1 MCLFFV
7 IYLIQVSNI
16 SIHCSIL
23 ITIREVVC
31 DHHILVQHSTK
42 YDFNKKS
49 LMFNTSYHLP
59 HKISG
64 DYTNPCA
71 RMKNSEEGAEDWNL
85 NKGCTTAAVIGCQ
98 L

>member
-1 MCLFFV
+1 
-7 IYLIQVSNI
+7 
-16 SIHCSIL
+16 
-23 ITIREVVC
+23 
-31 DHHILVQHSTK
+31 
-42 YDFNKKS
+42 
-49 LMFNTSYHLP
+49 MFNTSYHLP